1 MFCSIICAYKVTLS
15 SNKSKHICSGS
26 QTLHCTLAKYPEI
39 KTNSNQVSQRWYV
52 FNAFIVIL
60 CWPDYYT
67 NCTGGTL
74 GFKSR
79 GWSNVF
85 LGLKFSIPRFFLGR
99 QIWQVY
105 DFLWEGEGGWVF
117 KTIWRFAV
125 TENEVQP
132 DLLRQGKSAW
142 DLGPGTFGFCF
153 SFFSFF
159 RF

>member
-15 SNKSKHICSGS
+15 SNKTKHICSGS

-52 FNAFIVIL
+52 FSAFIVIL
-60 CWPDYYT
+60 CCPDYYT

-74 GFKSR
+74 GFRSR

-85 LGLKFSIPRFFLGR
+85 LGLKFSIPGFFLGR

-125 TENEVQP
+125 MPAYFWEWSTTRLVEA
-132 DLLRQGKSAW
+132 GKVGMGSW
-142 DLGPGTFGFCF
+142 SRNFWVL
-153 SFFSFF
+153 FFVF
-159 RF
+159 